1 MQGLNVF
8 GYVRSYGDPFRQ
20 TDNHMRLYQ
29 KPCARVNSGFEYLG
43 VEKLEFKISHYEI
56 SKMKLK
62 GMQVKNKKVPTFPLK
77 ILDSVLRYD
86 IIEVKVG
93 KMHFNTYIYLKEG
106 EENATVISGMFEKI
120 WNGL

>member
-1 MQGLNVF
+1 MKLPFTFLVKIILS
-8 GYVRSYGDPFRQ
+8 VLISYF
-20 TDNHMRLYQ
+20 TS
-29 KPCARVNSGFEYLG
+29 A
-43 VEKLEFKISHYEI
+43 EI

-77 ILDSVLRYD
+77 ILDSVLQYD

>member
-1 MQGLNVF
+1 
-8 GYVRSYGDPFRQ
+8 
-20 TDNHMRLYQ
+20 
-29 KPCARVNSGFEYLG
+29 
-43 VEKLEFKISHYEI
+43 
-56 SKMKLK
+56 MKLK

-77 ILDSVLRYD
+77 ILDSVLQYD

-93 KMHFNTYIYLKEG
+93 KMDFNTYIYLREG

>member
-1 MQGLNVF
+1 
-8 GYVRSYGDPFRQ
+8 
-20 TDNHMRLYQ
+20 
-29 KPCARVNSGFEYLG
+29 
-43 VEKLEFKISHYEI
+43 
-56 SKMKLK
+56 MKLK

-77 ILDSVLRYD
+77 ILDSVLRHD

>member
-1 MQGLNVF
+1 MAIKYIMN
-8 GYVRSYGDPFRQ
+8 
-20 TDNHMRLYQ
+20 
-29 KPCARVNSGFEYLG
+29 
-43 VEKLEFKISHYEI
+43 IYEI

-106 EENATVISGMFEKI
+106 EENATVVSGMFEKI

>member
-1 MQGLNVF
+1 
-8 GYVRSYGDPFRQ
+8 
-20 TDNHMRLYQ
+20 MRLYQ
-29 KPCARVNSGFEYLG
+29 KPCARVNSGFEYFG
-43 VEKLEFKISHYEI
+43 VEKLEFKISHYANIYEI

-62 GMQVKNKKVPTFPLK
+62 GIQVKNEKVPTFPLK
-77 ILDSVLRYD
+77 ILDSVLQYD

-106 EENATVISGMFEKI
+106 GENATVISGMFEKI